1 MMNEAF
7 IEEQGRTSAFDAATA
22 QFSLYGAGINKKES
36 QTPHKQGT
44 LSDAIKWM
52 RSLRIKELT
61 EQLRSIDD
69 PKEQKKFKAEKL
81 PFATFGGTFSYRNA
95 EGLIQ
100 RSGLLCFDFDHLDAD
115 DEVARVRRLLTADPC
130 LETVLLFTSPR
141 GKGVKWVTYAD
152 LENGSH
158 EECYQAVA
166 DYLQRTYGLQADPS
180 PKNVASACFLCY
192 DPDLVSCLDQPRLPE
207 AEPDEAKRMVRDV
220 ADLLVAKGVDI
231 TASYEDW
238 LRLAF
243 ALANTLGEEG
253 RAIFHNLSRA
263 NSGYDY
269 GECDKKYSNCLKT
282 ARGGVTYKSLLHMA
296 KQAGVELPEP
306 YRHAFNLHT
315 GFEAIKSLRP
325 QRPKGQTAKNGQK
338 AEKIAKNDFLGNE
351 WPNGHLAFLAF
362 PEGYTFSDK
371 IAPADW
377 PSFCRGILDSQA
389 DTVGRDKMM
398 LGALNI
404 ISGLPQRSY
413 YSIYD
418 QKKVYTPLY
427 NIIYGGF
434 ASKKGDLLSCK
445 QLLHPLKLEMQR
457 ANAKAQDDYAD
468 QVAQWEAAPKASR
481 GRAPKEPAKKSLFIS
496 ANSSAAAFYRT
507 LAANEG
513 FGIVF
518 DTEADAMSTM
528 FAKQEYGD
536 YSDLL
541 RKAHHHE
548 ECSITRVTD
557 NISIVVDE
565 PCLAVLLTCTGS
577 QLPALLNASNIA
589 NGLASRFLFYALPS
603 GQAEFRDV
611 FAHSDLL
618 LDDVFRSMSRPI
630 ERLHKALME
639 RRERPIQFVMTQ
651 DQQQRF
657 LALFKEMLQEKSALY
672 GEGIDG
678 FIFRLGL
685 ECYRYAM
692 VLSLL
697 RRLSSRPEADT
708 PLFDPDEQAL
718 ACDDRDLGIAVAIV
732 ECLVMHTT
740 RVYSVI
746 GQDDSDPFAKAP
758 KQPSAQLKAFY
769 DALPADR
776 DFTTAEATHVAE
788 SIQLSARS
796 ARRYLG
802 ELLST
807 YQALAQPR
815 RGEYRKARKE
825 AQA

>member
-1 MMNEAF
+1 MGKKQRKQQKMAF
-7 IEEQGRTSAFDAATA
+7 
-22 QFSLYGAGINKKES
+22 L
-36 QTPHKQGT
+36 
-44 LSDAIKWM
+44 
-52 RSLRIKELT
+52 
-61 EQLRSIDD
+61 
-69 PKEQKKFKAEKL
+69 
-81 PFATFGGTFSYRNA
+81 
-95 EGLIQ
+95 
-100 RSGLLCFDFDHLDAD
+100 
-115 DEVARVRRLLTADPC
+115 
-130 LETVLLFTSPR
+130 
-141 GKGVKWVTYAD
+141 
-152 LENGSH
+152 
-158 EECYQAVA
+158 
-166 DYLQRTYGLQADPS
+166 
-180 PKNVASACFLCY
+180 
-192 DPDLVSCLDQPRLPE
+192 
-207 AEPDEAKRMVRDV
+207 AK
-220 ADLLVAKGVDI
+220 
-231 TASYEDW
+231 
-238 LRLAF
+238 
-243 ALANTLGEEG
+243 
-253 RAIFHNLSRA
+253 
-263 NSGYDY
+263 
-269 GECDKKYSNCLKT
+269 
-282 ARGGVTYKSLLHMA
+282 
-296 KQAGVELPEP
+296 
-306 YRHAFNLHT
+306 
-315 GFEAIKSLRP
+315 
-325 QRPKGQTAKNGQK
+325 
-338 AEKIAKNDFLGNE
+338 E

-418 QKKVYTPLY
+418 QKKVYMPLY

-481 GRAPKEPAKKSLFIS
+481 GKAPKEPAMKSLFIS

-630 ERLHKALME
+630 ERLHKALRE

-651 DQQQRF
+651 DQLQRF
-657 LALFKEMLQEKSALY
+657 LDIFNEMLQEKSALY

-678 FIFRLGL
+678 FIFRLAL

-718 ACDDRDLGIAVAIV
+718 ACDDRDLGIAVTIV

-758 KQPSAQLKAFY
+758 KQPSAQLKA
-769 DALPADR
+769 
-776 DFTTAEATHVAE
+776 
-788 SIQLSARS
+788 
-796 ARRYLG
+796 
-802 ELLST
+802 
-807 YQALAQPR
+807 LAQPR